1 MLSFILSQLTQRL
14 CQVIDRSEIIVA
26 LDLFFR
32 VIYYLFNHWLFW
44 LNLILVRRPTR
55 IPVIRVSTLYR
66 LILQNYLKKVYLFLK
81 VKKDP
86 QTIMD
91 IINEEEEQ
99 FLKTLSRGRNL
110 LYNTINKLGKTTVL
124 PGKLVR

>member
-1 MLSFILSQLTQRL
+1 MLSFTLSQLTQRL

-32 VIYYLFNHWLFW
+32 VIYLFNHWLFW

-66 LILQNYLKKVYLFLK
+66 LILQNYLKKVYLFFK

-110 LYNTINKLGKTTVL
+110 LYNTINKLVKTTVL